1 MKRIG
6 LIRTVTTSD
15 RSLLHAHGR
24 VLQDA
29 FPFSVDSRSIPC
41 QPDGVYD
48 QESLVRA
55 VPRVRALAMELAP
68 AVDGIL
74 ISCAADPGL
83 PEVRETVGIPVVG
96 AGSSGAA
103 AALTLGTRIGVLSV
117 TPEAPAAVSEVLG
130 NHLAAVESPPS
141 VSNPAELLTP
151 TGVFET
157 LEAGER
163 LAAAGA
169 DVILLACAGLTSMR
183 AAGELRRR
191 LGLPVVDSVLAAGA
205 VLASCSGNT
214 PRPESVGNSSCLS
227 YSHAS

>member
-6 LIRTVTTSD
+6 LIRAATTSS
-15 RSLLHAHGR
+15 RSLLHAHGQ
-24 VLQDA
+24 VLHAA
-29 FPFSVDSRSIPC
+29 FSSAGVRLSVDSRSIPG
-41 QPDGVYD
+41 QPDGVHD
-48 QESLVRA
+48 QESLARA
-55 VPRVRALAMELAP
+55 VPRVRALALELAP

-83 PEVRETVGIPVVG
+83 PEVREAVSIPVVG

-103 AALTLGTRIGVLSV
+103 AALTLGSRIGVLTI

-130 NHLAAVESPPS
+130 DHLAAVESPPS
-141 VSNPAELLTP
+141 VSTPAQLLTP

-157 LEAGER
+157 LEAGDR
-163 LAAAGA
+163 LAEAGA

-191 LGLPVVDSVLAAGA
+191 LGLPVVDGVLAAGA
-205 VLASCSGNT
+205 ALASCSANN
-214 PRPESVGNSSCLS
+214 PQPLAVP
-227 YSHAS
+227 